1 MPGDTMI
8 FQAARY
14 KFSTQEENESMR
26 NINRKTI
33 FVVDDSDT
41 NLSTAEEVLE
51 DAYDVMTIPSAI
63 RMFALLDKIQPDLI
77 LLDIEMPDMNGFEAL
92 VLLKNEKR
100 FANIPV
106 IFLTSLSDVASE
118 VRGFELGVVDF
129 IIKPFSA
136 PVLLNR
142 VKMHLSVDQLLRE
155 RTARL
160 EKAHKDMIFVLSDIV
175 ENRDHGT
182 GGHIERT
189 TEYIRILAEAMIE
202 RGLYAQELKA
212 WDMEAAVAAS
222 LLHDVG
228 KIGISDL
235 ILNKPGKLTQEEFEI
250 MKSHTTIGKK
260 IIDQIIERTGEDE
273 FLRNAKLFAAYH
285 HENWDGTGYPYGLSG
300 DDIPMQGRIM
310 AIGDVYD
317 ALISVRPYKKAFTDE
332 EAVEIIVKD
341 SGRRFDPRIVQVFL
355 DIKGQFKANNFAWD
369 RGVLSGL

>member
-1 MPGDTMI
+1 
-8 FQAARY
+8 
-14 KFSTQEENESMR
+14 MR
-26 NINRKTI
+26 LERGWITVTKDDRKTI

-51 DAYDVMTIPSAI
+51 EAYDVMTISSAA
-63 RMFALLDKIQPDLI
+63 RMFTLLDKIQPHLI
-77 LLDIEMPDMNGFEAL
+77 LLDIEMPHMDGFEAL
-92 VLLKNEKR
+92 TILKSNPKYSGT
-100 FANIPV
+100 PV
-106 IFLTSLSDVASE
+106 IFLTSLNDVASE

-155 RTARL
+155 RTSRL

-175 ENRDHGT
+175 ENRDCGT

-189 TEYIRILAEAMIE
+189 TEYIRILTEAMIE
-202 RGLYAQELKA
+202 RGVYADELLT
-212 WDMEAAVAAS
+212 WDLNVVVASS

-235 ILNKPGKLTQEEFEI
+235 ILNKPGKLTAEEFEI
-250 MKSHTTIGKK
+250 MKSHAQGGEK
-260 IIDQIIERTGEDE
+260 IIDQIILRTGEDE
-273 FLRNAKLFAAYH
+273 FLKNARLFAAFH
-285 HENWDGTGYPYGLSG
+285 HENWDGTGYPYNLAGEN
-300 DDIPMQGRIM
+300 IPLQGRIM

-332 EAVEIIVKD
+332 EAVDIIVKE
-341 SGRRFDPRIVQVFL
+341 SGRRFDPKIIEVFS
-355 DIKGQFKANNFAWD
+355 DIRGQFEKTRINWE
-369 RGVLSGL
+369 RGELRGF

>member
-1 MPGDTMI
+1 MMKDT
-8 FQAARY
+8 
-14 KFSTQEENESMR
+14 
-26 NINRKTI
+26 RKTI

-51 DAYDVMTIPSAI
+51 DSYDIMTIPSAT
-63 RMFALLDKIQPDLI
+63 RMFTLLEKIQPHLI
-77 LLDIEMPDMNGFEAL
+77 LLDIEMPQTNGFEAM
-92 VLLKNEKR
+92 VLLKSNPKYSD
-100 FANIPV
+100 IPV

-175 ENRDHGT
+175 ENRDLTT

-189 TEYIRILAEAMIE
+189 TEYIRIVGEAMIE
-202 RGLYAQELKA
+202 RGVYAEELKT
-212 WDMEAAVAAS
+212 WDMDVAVASS

-228 KIGISDL
+228 KIGVSDL
-235 ILNKPGKLTQEEFEI
+235 ILNKPGKLTPEEFEI
-250 MKSHTTIGKK
+250 MKSHVKIGEK
-260 IIDQIIERTGEDE
+260 IIDQIIERTGEDD
-273 FLRNAKLFAAYH
+273 FLKNAKLFASYH
-285 HENWDGTGYPYGLSG
+285 HENWDGTGYPYGIAG
-300 DDIPMQGRIM
+300 DEIPLQGRIM

-332 EAVEIIVKD
+332 EAVDIILSE
-341 SGRRFDPRIVQVFL
+341 SGRRFDPKIIEVFS
-355 DIKGQFKANNFAWD
+355 DIRDQFRATRTAWE
-369 RGVLSGL
+369 RGELREF

>member
-1 MPGDTMI
+1 MKKDGH
-8 FQAARY
+8 
-14 KFSTQEENESMR
+14 
-26 NINRKTI
+26 KTI

-51 DAYDVMTIPSAI
+51 QSYNIMTIPSAA
-63 RMFALLDKIQPDLI
+63 RMFTLLEKIQPHLI
-77 LLDIEMPDMNGFEAL
+77 LLDIEMPQMNGFEAL
-92 VLLKNEKR
+92 KILKESSKYS
-100 FANIPV
+100 NIPV

-118 VRGFELGVVDF
+118 VRGFELGVIDF

-189 TEYIRILAEAMIE
+189 TEYIRILAEAMIS
-202 RGLYAQELKA
+202 RGTYAEELRT
-212 WDMEAAVAAS
+212 WDMSVVVASS

-228 KIGISDL
+228 KIGVSDL
-235 ILNKPGKLTQEEFEI
+235 ILNKPGRLTLEEFEI
-250 MKSHTTIGKK
+250 MKQHAQIGEK
-260 IIDQIIERTGEDE
+260 IIDQIIARTGEDD
-273 FLRNAKLFAAYH
+273 FLKNAKLFAAFH

-300 DDIPMQGRIM
+300 DNIPLQGRIM

-317 ALISVRPYKKAFTDE
+317 ALISVRPYKKAFSDE
-332 EAVEIIVKD
+332 EAVEIITKE
-341 SGRRFDPRIVQVFL
+341 SGGRFDPKVIEVFH
-355 DIKGQFKANNFAWD
+355 DIREQFKATRVTWE
-369 RGVLSGL
+369 RGELRGF